1 MTTVRTIDLDFTAW
15 KYHAATVQTSR
26 CEGSAC
32 YAREFGPEDQPCGV
46 MALATGVG
54 PEGIGAKAANAFI
67 TALAAE
73 LRQEGR
79 FEAFRQSWW
88 EALFPFL
95 VRKNAAL
102 RELGRALDAPVL
114 VSACFAMTEPQED
127 GYKLTLLSIG
137 NTLCYYGAGTRIQ
150 RCNHLDTDG
159 EKPNPTFGESAIL
172 NRCLGLSDAVQP
184 HYYTID
190 NISKSSPVFLA
201 SSGFSLYRPDLF
213 VALNDAADPAVA
225 VHNATELIKE
235 KRGLGCG
242 DAVLLGLRKGVIA
255 DG

>member
-1 MTTVRTIDLDFTAW
+1 MADNAMLDYL
-15 KYHAATVQTSR
+15 KKRRRQMR
-26 CEGSAC
+26 
-32 YAREFGPEDQPCGV
+32 
-46 MALATGVG
+46 L
-54 PEGIGAKAANAFI
+54 FI
-67 TALAAE
+67 T
-73 LRQEGR
+73 
-79 FEAFRQSWW
+79 
-88 EALFPFL
+88 
-95 VRKNAAL
+95 
-102 RELGRALDAPVL
+102 L
-114 VSACFAMTEPQED
+114 VSLSAFCVLSAA
-127 GYKLTLLSIG
+127 GLL
-137 NTLCYYGAGTRIQ
+137 LWREA
-150 RCNHLDTDG
+150 
-159 EKPNPTFGESAIL
+159 AIL
-172 NRCLGLSDAVQP
+172 NRCLGLSDTVQP